1 MKCPKCGAEMRV
13 EFVRDDGCRYFVCP
27 KCGATVGEETEEW
40 FEKMRMFNRAVKAWI
55 RRRANR
61 KFDGCNQ

>member
-13 EFVRDDGCRYFVCP
+13 EYVRDDGCRYFVCS

-40 FEKMRMFNRAVKAWI
+40 FEKMERVTKQS
-55 RRRANR
+55 R
-61 KFDGCNQ
+61 KSKK